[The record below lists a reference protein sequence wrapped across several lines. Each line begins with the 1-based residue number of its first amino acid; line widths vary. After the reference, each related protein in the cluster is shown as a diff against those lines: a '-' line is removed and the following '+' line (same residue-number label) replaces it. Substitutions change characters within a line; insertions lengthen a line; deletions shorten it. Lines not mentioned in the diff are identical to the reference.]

1 MTMQVFSVGRK
12 LSVYS
17 DLWVVPSS
25 SAIGIKK
32 IGEKNM
38 ISHTEFYHKL
48 DAMLANIEHLDE
60 KKDYLFSILK
70 RLEHTFGDNLHFASG
85 RLYEE
90 STTEFF
96 LLETMTASMAN
107 LQLPAVL
114 SLESSAVQLV
124 LKHGCYIYDK
134 PEVSLAPPIL
144 VREHYSIPV
153 AIAIQGSEK
162 RWLLIFELRSGWIRE
177 EVEFC
182 FNIVRR
188 ALEYKLSYEAI
199 KSNLISAAKIQQSL
213 LPRKVLTIPGFQI
226 AARSKPAELVGGDL
240 YDFFDFDFGTF
251 GVAIGDS
258 AGHDLPAALLARDVV
273 TGLRMG
279 IEKEFKITYAIRK
292 LNRVIHRSTYSS
304 AFATLFYSEIESD
317 GSMFYVNAGH
327 PPPLLVHE
335 NTIHL
340 LEANGQ
346 ILGPLPEITLK
357 RAYTYL
363 PPNGVLVLYT
373 DGLLE
378 RRNQAGENFSIDRLK
393 QLVLEYQHQ
402 NADDLL
408 QLLFENVYQFGAEQP
423 WEDDVTLVILK
434 RITPE

>member
-1 MTMQVFSVGRK
+1 
-12 LSVYS
+12 
-17 DLWVVPSS
+17 
-25 SAIGIKK
+25 
-32 IGEKNM
+32 M
-38 ISHTEFYHKL
+38 ISHTEFYRKL
-48 DAMLANIEHLDE
+48 DAMLVNIDHLEE

-70 RLEHTFGDNLHFASG
+70 RLEQKFGENLHFAAG

-90 STTEFF
+90 EATEFY
-96 LLETMTASMAN
+96 LLEMTATSTAH
-107 LQLPAVL
+107 LQLPSTL
-114 SLESSAVQLV
+114 PLESSAVQLV
-124 LKHGCYIYDK
+124 LRHGCYIYDVA
-134 PEVSLAPPIL
+134 EVSLATPIFEPE
-144 VREHYSIPV
+144 RYAIPV

-177 EVEFC
+177 ELEFC

-188 ALEYKLSYEAI
+188 ALEFKLSYEAI

-213 LPRKVLTIPGFQI
+213 LPRKVLAIPGFQI

-240 YDFFDFDFGTF
+240 YDFFDFEFGTF
-251 GVAIGDS
+251 GVAIGDA
-258 AGHDLPAALLARDVV
+258 AGHDLPAALLVRDVV

-304 AFATLFYSEIESD
+304 AFVTLFYSEIECD

-335 NTIHL
+335 KTVHL

-346 ILGPLPEITLK
+346 ILGPLPEITLQ
-357 RAYTYL
+357 RAYTFI

-373 DGLLE
+373 DGLFE
-378 RRNQAGENFSIDRLK
+378 RRNLAGENFSIDRLK
-393 QLVLEYQHQ
+393 QLVLEHQ
-402 NADDLL
+402 YENADALL
-408 QLLFENVYQFGAEQP
+408 QLVFENVYRFGAGQP
-423 WEDDVTLVILK
+423 WEDDVTLVVIK
-434 RITPE
+434 RVSPN